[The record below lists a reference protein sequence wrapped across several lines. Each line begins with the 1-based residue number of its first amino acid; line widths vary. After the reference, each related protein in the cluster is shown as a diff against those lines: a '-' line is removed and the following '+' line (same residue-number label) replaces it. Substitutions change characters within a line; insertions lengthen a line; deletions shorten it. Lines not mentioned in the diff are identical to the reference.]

1 MTTTTTSNSAGDPAA
16 LVTGIRG
23 YDPVA
28 TAGDFQF
35 EPSETQPA
43 ILMGEQGIALDGGG
57 INLARMGF
65 PGGQPERSLP
75 WARFLDPARAKGKP
89 GSRVTNQRESGSS
102 GKAVMK
108 TEVLLVSLHNHLAWF
123 FLSPFRSRSAVRR

>member
-1 MTTTTTSNSAGDPAA
+1 MTTATTSNSAADPVA

-43 ILMGEQGIALDGGG
+43 ILMGEQGIALAGGRSVVEFCRVRSGDLGTSAKPAGGLVVFLGPQVWCAITYVG
-57 INLARMGF
+57 ISALEETEGC
-65 PGGQPERSLP
+65 
-75 WARFLDPARAKGKP
+75 
-89 GSRVTNQRESGSS
+89 GSRYLRH
-102 GKAVMK
+102 
-108 TEVLLVSLHNHLAWF
+108 LLQPWLF
-123 FLSPFRSRSAVRR
+123 CRR

>member
-1 MTTTTTSNSAGDPAA
+1 MATATTSNSAADPVA

-43 ILMGEQGIALDGGG
+43 ILMGEQGIALAGVT
-57 INLARMGF
+57 
-65 PGGQPERSLP
+65 SLP
-75 WARFLDPARAKGKP
+75 RHG
-89 GSRVTNQRESGSS
+89 GSVSHRTAHNACAGS
-102 GKAVMK
+102 A
-108 TEVLLVSLHNHLAWF
+108 A
-123 FLSPFRSRSAVRR
+123 